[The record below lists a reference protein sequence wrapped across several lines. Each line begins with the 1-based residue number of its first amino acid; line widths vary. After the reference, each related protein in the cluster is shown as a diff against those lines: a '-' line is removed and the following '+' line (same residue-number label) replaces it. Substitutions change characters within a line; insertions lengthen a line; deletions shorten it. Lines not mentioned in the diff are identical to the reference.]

1 MAKRIHN
8 EFCLYLKY
16 KALIGAGERQNQ
28 QRGCTIIWY
37 SSKYSFHMEKNK
49 DKIFQAFQQESAT
62 TKRVKLDT
70 YHQVNKTVLKW
81 FKRLRSENFELPKFS
96 SIRWLVGQMEKKV
109 GFNFFYFRLLLYN
122 YSNLGSLSLRI
133 SMNFSSAVNK
143 DKKKRKPSFLNSTV
157 SLLRTLIFPPLEIP
171 VRVTFYNSNLS
182 LIRI

>member
-62 TKRVKLDT
+62 MKRVKLDT

-81 FKRLRSENFELPKFS
+81 FKRLPKFS

-109 GFNFFYFRLLLYN
+109 GFNFFYFRLCY
-122 YSNLGSLSLRI
+122 YI
-133 SMNFSSAVNK
+133 ITA
-143 DKKKRKPSFLNSTV
+143 
-157 SLLRTLIFPPLEIP
+157 I
-171 VRVTFYNSNLS
+171 
-182 LIRI
+182 